1 MMKRVLIALLL
12 LIASVSIAAPAKKK
26 PKTPATVA
34 PVAVPHPIAL
44 FLNQLSNEGK
54 RQVTFRASALGTRF
68 YFEESSG
75 VTIYQ
80 FVDGQYVK
88 EIFLPGVNLGIA
100 MKRYKPGTR

>member
-1 MMKRVLIALLL
+1 MLLL
-12 LIASVSIAAPAKKK
+12 LAALPLAGAPKKRTPIAPA
-26 PKTPATVA
+26 
-34 PVAVPHPIAL
+34 AVPHPIAL

-68 YFEESSG
+68 YFEESGG
-75 VTIYQ
+75 VTVYQ

-88 EIFLPGVNLGIA
+88 EVYLPGVNLAIA